1 MTSQVIDAR
10 TAAPYKRRMDKEG
23 FGMRWMVPGVLMV
36 VAVIHA
42 LPVVGVL
49 GAGKLVQLYGIPV
62 QDAGLELLL
71 RHRAVLFGLLA
82 AFLGYAALRPELH
95 RLALVAA
102 LASVASFLLLAWLQR
117 DGALSA
123 ALLRVVWVDVAAL
136 GLLVAALAVHLRG
149 EPSGGGMPEPGATVR
164 ADPAQEA
171 PRNPS
176 TSQR

>member
-1 MTSQVIDAR
+1 
-10 TAAPYKRRMDKEG
+10 
-23 FGMRWMVPGVLMV
+23 MRWMVPGVLVV

-49 GAGKLVQLYGIPV
+49 GAGKLVQLYGSPV

-82 AFLGYAALRPELH
+82 GFLGWAALRPDLH
-95 RLALVAA
+95 RPALVAG
-102 LASVASFLLLAWLQR
+102 LASVTSFLLLAWLQR

-136 GLLVAALAVHLRG
+136 GLLVVALGVHLRG
-149 EPSGGGMPEPGATVR
+149 APSGGGMPEPGATVR
-164 ADPAQEA
+164 AEPARKA
-171 PRNPS
+171 PRDPS
-176 TSQR
+176 TSLF